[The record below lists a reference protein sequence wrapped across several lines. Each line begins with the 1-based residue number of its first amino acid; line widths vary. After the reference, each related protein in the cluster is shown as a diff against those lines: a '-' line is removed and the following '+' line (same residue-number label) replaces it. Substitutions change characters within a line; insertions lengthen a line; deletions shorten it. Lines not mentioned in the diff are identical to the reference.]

1 MSTEAERL
9 AAEYM
14 EENSKNADP
23 IVVETPV
30 EVEKPVAVEPTTVV
44 TEEVVTLKTETE
56 EVEKISL
63 FDNIDNL
70 DKTEITTKE
79 VTSELPESIKAQLA
93 EYEALKAERE
103 AEVNS
108 DMYKLL
114 KSGLT
119 LEQIANGITKVDY
132 SSFTTADLIK
142 LELEKAGLSGDDL
155 EAAIEEEVSGY
166 NSLTPLAKAKYDN
179 DLKSN
184 YKTEIKYDE
193 ATKLLEDTLKANA
206 SNKPLSQEAY
216 IKQQEEE
223 TAANIKADIESID
236 KYLGI
241 LKGKGELDDATVEAI
256 KNSYNFNK
264 SIGYLNG
271 DKFDALLFI
280 KNEYKIQNFEK
291 AVAEAEKRVFEKA
304 AKKFGNPEQHGGGGG
319 VGTDK
324 TPDQIY
330 EEYLSNATKPKYN

>member
-30 EVEKPVAVEPTTVV
+30 EGEKPVAVEPTTVV
-44 TEEVVTLKTETE
+44 AEEVVTLKTETE

-63 FDNIDNL
+63 FENIDNID
-70 DKTEITTKE
+70 KTETATKE
-79 VTSELPESIKAQLA
+79 STSELPESIKAQLA

-119 LEQIANGITKVDY
+119 LEQIASGITKVDY
-132 SSFTTADLIK
+132 TSFTTADLIK

-206 SNKPLSQEAY
+206 KNPASQEEY
-216 IKQQEEE
+216 IKQQEEQ
-223 TAANIKADIESID
+223 TTANIKADTESID

-256 KNSYNFNK
+256 KSSYNFNK

-271 DKFDALLFI
+271 DKFDALSFI

-291 AVAEAEKRVFEKA
+291 AVAEAEKRGFDKA
-304 AKKFGNPEQHGGGGG
+304 AKKFGSPEQHGGGGG

-324 TPDQIY
+324 TPNQIY

>member
-23 IVVETPV
+23 IVAETPV
-30 EVEKPVAVEPTTVV
+30 EVETPVAVEPTTVV
-44 TEEVVTLKTETE
+44 ADEVVTLKPETE

-70 DKTEITTKE
+70 DETVIATKE
-79 VTSELPESIKAQLA
+79 ATTELPESIKAQLA

-103 AEVNS
+103 AEANS
-108 DMYKLL
+108 DVYKLL

-132 SSFTTADLIK
+132 TSFTTADLIK
-142 LELEKAGLSGDDL
+142 LELEKAGLTGDEL
-155 EAAIEEEVSGY
+155 EEALEEEVSGF
-166 NSLTPLAKAKYDN
+166 NSLTPLAKSKYEN
-179 DLKSN
+179 ELKSN

-193 ATKLLEDTLKANA
+193 ATKLLEDALKANA
-206 SNKPLSQEAY
+206 KNPANQQEY
-216 IKQQEEE
+216 IKQQEEQ
-223 TAANIKADIESID
+223 TAANIKADTESID

-241 LKGKGELDDATVEAI
+241 LKGKGELDEATVEAI
-256 KNSYNFNK
+256 KGSYNFNK

-271 DKFDALLFI
+271 DKFDALSFI

-291 AVAEAEKRVFEKA
+291 AVAEAEKRGFEKA
-304 AKKFGNPEQHGGGGG
+304 AKKFGSPEQHGGGGG

>member
-30 EVEKPVAVEPTTVV
+30 EGEKPVAVEPTTVV

-63 FDNIDNL
+63 FENIDNID
-70 DKTEITTKE
+70 KTETATKE
-79 VTSELPESIKAQLA
+79 STSELPESIKAQLA

-119 LEQIANGITKVDY
+119 LEQIASGITKVDY
-132 SSFTTADLIK
+132 TSFTTADLIK

-206 SNKPLSQEAY
+206 KNPASQEEY
-216 IKQQEEE
+216 IKQQEEQ
-223 TAANIKADIESID
+223 TTANIKADTESID

-256 KNSYNFNK
+256 KSSYNFNK

-271 DKFDALLFI
+271 DKFDALSFI

-291 AVAEAEKRVFEKA
+291 AVAEAEKRGFDKA
-304 AKKFGNPEQHGGGGG
+304 AKKFGSPEQHGGGGG

-324 TPDQIY
+324 TPNQIY

>member
-14 EENSKNADP
+14 EENSKNAEP
-23 IVVETPV
+23 IVAETPI
-30 EVEKPVAVEPTTVV
+30 EVEPIAVEPTTVV
-44 TEEVVTLKTETE
+44 AEEVVTLKPETE

-63 FDNIDNL
+63 FENIDNL
-70 DKTEITTKE
+70 DKTVIAEEKAAT
-79 VTSELPESIKAQLA
+79 ELPESIKAQLA

-103 AEVNS
+103 LEVNS

-132 SSFTTADLIK
+132 TSFTTSDLIK

-179 DLKSN
+179 ELKAN
-184 YKTEIKYDE
+184 YKTEVKYDE

-206 SNKPLSQEAY
+206 TNPISQEAY
-216 IKQQEEE
+216 VKQQEEQ
-223 TAANIKADIESID
+223 TAANIKADTESID

-241 LKGKGELDDATVEAI
+241 LKGKGELDEATVEAI

-271 DKFDALLFI
+271 DKFDALSFI
-280 KNEYKIQNFEK
+280 KNEYKIHNFEK
-291 AVAEAEKRVFEKA
+291 AVAEAEQRGFDKA
-304 AKKFGNPEQHGGGGG
+304 AKKFGSPEQHGGGGG
-319 VGTDK
+319 VGTDR

-330 EEYLSNATKPKYN
+330 EEYLNNATKPKYN

>member
-44 TEEVVTLKTETE
+44 ADEVVTLKTETE

-63 FDNIDNL
+63 FDNIDNI
-70 DKTEITTKE
+70 DKTETATKE

-103 AEVNS
+103 AEANS

-132 SSFTTADLIK
+132 SSFTTSDLIK
-142 LELEKAGLSGDDL
+142 LELEKAGLTGEEL
-155 EAAIEEEVSGY
+155 EEALEEEVSGF
-166 NSLTPLAKAKYDN
+166 NSLTPLAKAKYEN
-179 DLKSN
+179 ELKSN

-193 ATKLLEDTLKANA
+193 ATKLLEDALKANA
-206 SNKPLSQEAY
+206 KNPVSQEEY
-216 IKQQEEE
+216 IKQQEEQ
-223 TAANIKADIESID
+223 TAANIKADTESID

-256 KNSYNFNK
+256 KSSYNFNK
-264 SIGYLNG
+264 SIGYLND
-271 DKFDALLFI
+271 DKFDALSFI

-291 AVAEAEKRVFEKA
+291 AVAEAEKRGFDKA
-304 AKKFGNPEQHGGGGG
+304 AKKFGSPEQHGGGGG

-324 TPDQIY
+324 TADQIY